1 MKNFA
6 EVNCIHYET
15 ENTERIDVMKKT
27 IAKTAA
33 LVMAAMLAGTT
44 LVPMTIS
51 AYNTSSTTSDES
63 QVAMKEA
70 LTIVKKRVTIPEEL
84 SEFDYT
90 SYENRSTRTFRFT
103 WTTPENSSVYRCI
116 EVIITGGIITD
127 YYDSKEESHRTNGP
141 ELAKLSDEQLLKKA
155 KAYIK
160 QLNPSIAD
168 KVKLDITSL
177 SLFSNRVRIAFK
189 RYENGILVDG
199 NNGTVIIDKN
209 TGALKSF
216 NVSWWENAEFANP
229 TGAKTEKDIQ
239 EAYKSLCKLT
249 PYYKIYTEYLYD
261 EETGRNESERKVAIV
276 YDSDMH
282 DEIDAFTGEKSTIW
296 EDMRAAEGT
305 SYYDMYGEY
314 EDAVNEDA
322 TTDAGAEAEEDLGF
336 TEAELKKIEQD
347 ENLIKTDEAF
357 EMLKKDKFVALT
369 DDYVLKGYD
378 VGYETDEKTKEE
390 TFYLTL
396 RYAVKDELKE
406 NYKGYRNLNVRING
420 MTGEVDYLNRY
431 GNTAELPKLDVAKSN
446 AVANDA
452 AKTYAKDIISGYRA
466 SEDNTAPVESWKD
479 GDKTRYE
486 TSRTFRF
493 NRYVNKIM
501 VWNDEIDVTVDSNN
515 VVTYYSVNHT
525 DDVVFPSADILSES
539 EAFDKIYTQQDFDYY
554 YDGWITKD
562 GKVKTYL
569 VYKMDN
575 FYLNAKTGK
584 LCSWNGSNT
593 YQYIAPEDVTY
604 SDIKGVKQKE
614 AILALQKYGIVLTTD
629 SKFRPNDIIT
639 EAEFAGLMTN
649 VMGGYEVAVENVDVD
664 EAEVEEVDISS
675 TGKKNSKEA
684 EAQKKDIAETTMRE
698 AAVMFGKLYLPA
710 DIAKMKIFKSP
721 FSDVKDT
728 DEEAGYLAVAK
739 EKNFVTGTNGK
750 LGGENTITRAE
761 AMQIM
766 YDYLKM
772 LSK

>member
-1 MKNFA
+1 MKRTA
-6 EVNCIHYET
+6 
-15 ENTERIDVMKKT
+15 
-27 IAKTAA
+27 AKTAA
-33 LVMAAMLAGTT
+33 LVMAAMIAGTT
-44 LVPMTIS
+44 CVPMTIS
-51 AYNTSSTTSDES
+51 AYNTASTTSDTS

-103 WTTPENSSVYRCI
+103 WTTPDNASVYRRI
-116 EVIITGGIITD
+116 EVIITGGIITE
-127 YYDSKEESHRTNGP
+127 YYDSKEESHRTNSP

-168 KVKLDITSL
+168 KVKLDITTL
-177 SLFSNRVRIAFK
+177 SLFSNRVRIDFK

-199 NNGTVIIDKN
+199 NNGTVDIDKN
-209 TGALKSF
+209 TGELKNF
-216 NVSWWENAEFANP
+216 YVSWWENAEFANP
-229 TGAKTEKDIQ
+229 TGAETEKDIQ

-249 PYYKIYTEYLYD
+249 PYYKIYTEYVYD
-261 EETGRNESERKVAIV
+261 EETGRNESERKVNIV

-282 DEIDAFTGEKSTIW
+282 EEIDAFTGKKSTIW
-296 EDMRAAEGT
+296 EDMKAAEGT
-305 SYYDMYGEY
+305 RYYDMYGDY
-314 EDAVNEDA
+314 DDAVTEDS
-322 TTDAGAEAEEDLGF
+322 DAGAEAGAEEELGF
-336 TEAELKKIEQD
+336 TEAELEKIKQD

-390 TFYLTL
+390 TFYLSL
-396 RYAVKDELKE
+396 RYTVKDELKE

-420 MTGEVDYLNRY
+420 VTGEVVYLNRY
-431 GNTAELPKLDVAKSN
+431 GNTAELPKLDVAKAN

-466 SEDNTAPVESWKD
+466 SENNTAPVESWKS
-479 GDKTRYE
+479 GDKTHYE
-486 TSRTFRF
+486 TSRTFSF

-501 VWNDEIDVTVDSNN
+501 VWNDEINVTVDSNG
-515 VVTYYSVNHT
+515 VVTSYSVNHT
-525 DDVVFPSADILSES
+525 DDVVFPSADILSVS
-539 EAFDKIYTQQDFDYY
+539 EAFDKLYTQQDFDYY

-584 LCSWNGSNT
+584 LCSRNGSNT
-593 YQYIAPEDVTY
+593 YQYIAPEDVKY
-604 SDIKGVKQKE
+604 SDIKGIKQKE

-629 SKFRPNDIIT
+629 IKFRPNDIIS
-639 EAEFAGLMTN
+639 ESEFAGLMAN
-649 VMGGYEVAVENVDVD
+649 VLGGYEVAVEEEMIEVGISKD
-664 EAEVEEVDISS
+664 EEKKKLEAAE
-675 TGKKNSKEA
+675 
-684 EAQKKDIAETTMRE
+684 KDRAETTMRE
-698 AAVMFGKLYLPA
+698 AAVMFGQIYLPA
-710 DIAKMKIFKSP
+710 DVAKMNIFKSP
-721 FSDVKDT
+721 FSDVKDS
-728 DEEAGYLAVAK
+728 DKDAGYLAVAN
-739 EKNFVTGTNGK
+739 EKGFVTGTNGK
-750 LGGENTITRAE
+750 IGGENTITRAE
-761 AMQIM
+761 AVQIM
-766 YDYLKM
+766 YDYLKKI
-772 LSK
+772 SK